1 MTPALATSSHRFPTW
16 IASAWTLP
24 LWFAA
29 AAAAV
34 AAVLCI
40 PAVVRAQT
48 PGAAA
53 TTPAAGQT
61 TVYDVILTE
70 LGPSKIMVIKE
81 VRDAVPGMGLA
92 QAKALVESPLPQPIK
107 RGVTMTE
114 ADTIRQR
121 LVAAGAKATIEAGGV
136 RMLSAAEVALQ
147 EDKGT
152 YDVILTEFGQSK
164 IAVIKAVRDSLPG
177 LGLAEAKTLVESA
190 PQPVKLGATR
200 AEAEAV
206 RQRLEA
212 AGAKVQIK

>member
-1 MTPALATSSHRFPTW
+1 MTPAFATSSHRFPAL

-29 AAAAV
+29 AAAV
-34 AAVLCI
+34 AAVLFF

-48 PGAAA
+48 PGATSA
-53 TTPAAGQT
+53 PAAGQA
-61 TVYDVILTE
+61 VYDVILTE
-70 LGPSKIMVIKE
+70 IGSSKIMVIKE
-81 VRDAVPGMGLA
+81 VRDASPGMGLA
-92 QAKALVESPLPQPIK
+92 QVKALVESPLPQPIK
-107 RGVTMTE
+107 RGVTMAE

-121 LVAAGAKATIEAGGV
+121 LLSVGAKATIESAGV
-136 RMLSAAEVALQ
+136 RVPSAAEVALQ

-152 YDVILTEFGQSK
+152 YDVILAEAGLSK

-177 LGLAEAKTLVESA
+177 LGLAEAKTLVEGA
-190 PQPVKLGATR
+190 PQPVKIGATR

-212 AGAKVQIK
+212 AGAKVLIK